1 MKKTKTILLVSV
13 LVTAGLLLSACTQSA
28 SSGEVTPQDDS
39 QLQEILDAVANQT
52 PAASADD
59 GSGGGPSDQESVQ
72 QTQTA
77 QAEVPTPAVPE
88 QDEPEPT
95 ATPTI
100 EPVEVDLVVPETYT
114 LKKGEFPWCLARR
127 FDIDAVTL
135 LNANSLST
143 SGNYYPGL
151 KLTIPQ
157 NASKFQGERAR
168 ADHPATYT
176 VQSGDSFYSI
186 ACKYGDVWP
195 EEIAAQNNMQLDATL
210 TSGTTLQ
217 IP

>member
-52 PAASADD
+52 PAAPADD

-77 QAEVPTPAVPE
+77 QANIPTPVTPAQDKPAPTPTKVPE
-88 QDEPEPT
+88 DL
-95 ATPTI
+95 
-100 EPVEVDLVVPETYT
+100 DLVVPETYA

-135 LNANSLST
+135 LNANGLST
-143 SGNYYPGL
+143 TGKYAPGL

-157 NASKFQGERAR
+157 NAPKFQGQRAR
-168 ADHPATYT
+168 AAHPASYT

-186 ACKYGDVWP
+186 ACQYGDVWP
-195 EEIAAQNNMQLDATL
+195 IEIAAYNDMQLDANL
-210 TSGTTLQ
+210 TSGMTLQ